1 MRGVYR
7 VLVGLLAVEVLV
19 QGMAIAY
26 ALAGLGHWIDKDGGV
41 ANKALFDSDNPD
53 FPGVG
58 GFMIH
63 GLNGTM
69 IIPILVLLILIV
81 SFFAK
86 LPGASKRAG
95 IFVGLVILQVF
106 LGIFAHEVPFVILL
120 HVLNAFLIF
129 SLAAITAYR
138 MTSTPAVST
147 PAQDPVPV

>member
-1 MRGVYR
+1 
-7 VLVGLLAVEVLV
+7 
-19 QGMAIAY
+19 
-26 ALAGLGHWIDKDGGV
+26 
-41 ANKALFDSDNPD
+41 
-53 FPGVG
+53 
-58 GFMIH
+58 
-63 GLNGTM
+63 M